1 MPPNRIES
9 SSRSSSASIGRCS
22 SSIGFFYRTPCKE
35 ISADQW
41 PVRDRK
47 HLQLIA
53 ERLPASLS
61 LALAAF
67 VLSMSVGI
75 PLGVLAAVKRGTA
88 LDTGARVVALLGQS
102 VPAFWLG
109 IVLMYFF
116 SVQLGWLPTS
126 GSGTFAHLV
135 LPAISMGVFTIAAIT
150 RLVRVSMIDALGS
163 EYVKLA
169 RIKGVPEHVV
179 VWKHALRN
187 SLIPVLT
194 YMGTF
199 FATMITG
206 AVVIEA
212 VFSWPGIGRLAYESI
227 LNRDFPVMQA
237 VVLVMTLLFM
247 LRESFR
253 RHRVCVARSEDQ
265 AMNVMLRRPSL
276 LIATGVSLLF
286 VLIALLA
293 PWLAPHDPAVGILTE
308 RLLPPAWVDGGSST
322 HLFGTDILG
331 RDILSRLLYGA
342 RISLAVCAL
351 AILIA
356 GCIGS
361 LLASWLATLA
371 AGSTL

>member
-1 MPPNRIES
+1 VPTTRNDAPAVLDQVSQFIFKRAAEMLIALLLMSIIVFSLGRLTGNPVALLLSEYASEQDRVELTRQLGLDRPLFEQYWIFLS
-9 SSRSSSASIGRCS
+9 HALQGDLGRSVVGERPEA
-22 SSIGFFYRTPCKE
+22 
-35 ISADQW
+35 
-41 PVRDRK
+41 
-47 HLQLIA
+47 LQLIA
-53 ERLPASLS
+53 ERLPASLA
-61 LALAAF
+61 LALSAF
-67 VLSMSVGI
+67 VLSMSFGI
-75 PLGVLAAVKRGTA
+75 PLGVLAAVKRGTG

-163 EYVKLA
+163 EYVKLG
-169 RIKGVPEHVV
+169 RIKGVPELVI

-247 LRESFR
+247 LANLT
-253 RHRVCVARSEDQ
+253 VD
-265 AMNVMLRRPSL
+265 
-276 LIATGVSLLF
+276 IAY
-286 VLIALLA
+286 A
-293 PWLAPHDPAVGILTE
+293 WLDP
-308 RLLPPAWVDGGSST
+308 
-322 HLFGTDILG
+322 
-331 RDILSRLLYGA
+331 
-342 RISLAVCAL
+342 RIKR
-351 AILIA
+351 
-356 GCIGS
+356 
-361 LLASWLATLA
+361 
-371 AGSTL
+371 